1 MSAFIKITD
10 KDGNRRLLNVN
21 YIEEVIDLDNG
32 KSEINLAFN
41 CPNATEQ
48 DNIIVNIPFD
58 ELAEM
63 IRNAESDFKE

>member
-10 KDGNRRLLNVN
+10 TTGNRRLINVN
-21 YIEEVIDLDNG
+21 YIEEVLDLDNG

-48 DNIIVNIPFD
+48 DSVIVNVSFD
-58 ELAEM
+58 KLVEM
-63 IRNAESDFKE
+63 ILNAEVLE

>member
-10 KDGNRRLLNVN
+10 TTGNRRLINVN
-21 YIEEVIDLDNG
+21 YIEEVLDLDNG

-48 DNIIVNIPFD
+48 DSVIVNVSFD
-58 ELAEM
+58 KLVEM
-63 IRNAESDFKE
+63 ILNAGVLE